1 MIVFDSSALLAW
13 LQGEPGAALVDGT
26 LRQGGAVSAANWS
39 EVAQKVAA
47 RGAAW
52 PLARSVLLSHGLDV
66 EPVTRADAETAALLW
81 PACPH
86 LSLAD
91 RLCLALAD
99 RLEATAVTADS
110 AWAQASVKVPVQLV
124 R

>member
-1 MIVFDSSALLAW
+1 MIVFDSSALLAF
-13 LQGEPGAALVDGT
+13 LQGEPGAALVDGM
-26 LRQGGAVSAANWS
+26 LRHGGAVSAANWS

-47 RGAAW
+47 RGASW
-52 PLARSVLLSHGLDV
+52 PLARSVLLSHGLEI
-66 EPVTRADAETAALLW
+66 EPVTRVDAETAAVFW
-81 PACPH
+81 ETCPH

-99 RLEATAVTADS
+99 RLNATAVTADS
-110 AWAQASVKVPVQLV
+110 VWAEAKVGVAVQLA